1 MSHKAKILAGIAAG
15 APVIGPTSVHIDV
28 TNSCNAACVTCWD
41 HSPLLTRPRP
51 QAWKRRRLALPDFQR
66 LVASLAEMDSV
77 RAVILSGMGE
87 PLLHPDIYAMIA
99 LIKAR
104 GWELTL
110 LSNLVAAD
118 IERLAASGVD
128 RVLAGV
134 HGVTPRSYAAFHP
147 GFGDR
152 QFFTLCRHLR
162 RLHAAGIGCRHVQVI
177 NRDTAPELDAMV
189 RFGNSFRADRVNFKL
204 ASLSRGTEARA
215 ITPEQRDWL
224 RDEGIGQAREVA
236 AELGVATNLDY
247 FATQIDAASSGVE
260 VTAPIADI
268 GCYMGYVYTRITVD
282 REVLFC
288 CNDEISVGS
297 MADADSE
304 FSELWYGERWQGLR
318 ARLRQGRFFPG
329 CDRCGK
335 LEQNLVWSQRCR
347 HQQTLAG

>member
-1 MSHKAKILAGIAAG
+1 VSYKAKILAGIEAG
-15 APVIGPTSVHIDV
+15 APVTGPTSVHIDV

-51 QAWKRRRLALPDFQR
+51 QSWKRRRLELTDFAR
-66 LVASLAEMDSV
+66 LVDSLAAMGSL

-87 PLLHPDIYAMIA
+87 PLIHPDIYAMIGMV
-99 LIKAR
+99 KAR
-104 GWELTL
+104 GWELTV

-118 IERLAASGVD
+118 IDKLAGSGVD

-134 HGVTPRSYAAFHP
+134 HGVTPKSYAAFHP

-152 QFFTLCRHLR
+152 HFSTLCRHLR
-162 RLHAAGIGCRHVQVI
+162 RLHAAAIACRHVQVI
-177 NRDTAPELDAMV
+177 NRDTAPELVAMV
-189 RFGNSFRADRVNFKL
+189 RFGKSFRADRVNFKL
-204 ASLSRGTEARA
+204 ASLRGGTEARA

-224 RDEGIGQAREVA
+224 REEGITQARELA
-236 AELGVATNLDY
+236 AELGVATNLDC
-247 FATQIDAASSGVE
+247 FATQVEAALGGVE

-297 MADADSE
+297 MASAQSDFAD
-304 FSELWYGERWQGLR
+304 LWYGATWQAVR
-318 ARLRQGRFFPG
+318 DRLRSGSYFSG

-335 LEQNLVWSQRCR
+335 LEQNLVWQRRCR
-347 HQQTLAG
+347 ERAALTG